1 MDCGLLGV
9 RGEKPRIESCLAMR
23 GVAPRT
29 ELFTGVFT
37 MMDIIKINN
46 LQVHAVIGCNSNE
59 RINAQELFITVS
71 IAIDT
76 WNAAA
81 TDDLR
86 NTLDYD
92 QLARRITTMAERS
105 EFMLVETLAQHV
117 ADIVL
122 EDGRVQSVTVS
133 VVKPGALP
141 NAASAEVII
150 TRDNKQS

>member
-1 MDCGLLGV
+1 M
-9 RGEKPRIESCLAMR
+9 
-23 GVAPRT
+23 T
-29 ELFTGVFT
+29 
-37 MMDIIKINN
+37 DIIRINN
-46 LQVHAVIGCNSNE
+46 LRVEAVIGCNADE
-59 RINAQELFITVS
+59 RVRPQELFITVS

-92 QLARRITTMAERS
+92 QLARRISTMAERS

-150 TRDNKQS
+150 TRENKQS

>member
-1 MDCGLLGV
+1 
-9 RGEKPRIESCLAMR
+9 
-23 GVAPRT
+23 
-29 ELFTGVFT
+29 

-46 LQVHAVIGCNSNE
+46 LRVNAVIGCNSNE
-59 RINAQELFITVS
+59 RLNAQELLITVS

-92 QLARRITTMAERS
+92 QLARRITTMAEHS